1 MSTQSG
7 STEVVTPAQP
17 TTNLPSVSV
26 FGGAHW
32 ASSPAQV
39 CFFAMLLAMEQQM
52 KAANAYAQYQQDIW
66 DPAKGKNGMSMM
78 TSMIMA
84 DYNKTIE
91 AANDQAAATQK
102 TAIESGCNAG
112 LSAVSAGAT
121 ASMGNEKV
129 EAAQERVNNAT
140 GAQKEMQQVIDN
152 SNSTQGMSNRRASA
166 ATQESNDIVG
176 RMGGRDF
183 AAGKPAGQ
191 EGYLS
196 QQEKDALSVAPAE
209 KDGHLHGQNDQLKI
223 VKEDVKSAYDT
234 LNAAEMDRQR
244 QSQFISSI
252 TQMAQGASQAACR
265 GAQSIDQANQGQDQA
280 DAQVAKMGK
289 DNFDKMLQT
298 DVEGNQSSKNNAS
311 QILQILVQMEKSA

>member
-121 ASMGNEKV
+121 ASMGSEEVKT
-129 EAAQERVNNAT
+129 AQEQVNNST
-140 GAQKEMQQVIDN
+140 GAQKEMQAAVDN
-152 SNSTQGMSNRRASA
+152 GRSTTTMSDRDGSDT
-166 ATQESNDIVG
+166 ATQNTLKDLEAK
-176 RMGGRDF
+176 DF
-183 AAGKPAGQ
+183 KQPKPAGQ
-191 EGYLS
+191 EGHLS
-196 QQEKDALSVAPAE
+196 DQEKAALGVADRDE
-209 KDGHLHGQNDQLKI
+209 QNAQLKN
-223 VKEDVKSAYDT
+223 VKEDVNNAYNR

-298 DVEGNQSSKNNAS
+298 DVEGNQSAKNSAS
-311 QILQILVQMEKSA
+311 QTLQILVQMEKSA